1 MTKLKLL
8 ILLAVAAVTQT
19 SFGMLQ
25 SPETTLELIKP
36 EIESR
41 VQRAVDDLIPLSM
54 HAHYLT
60 EYRFE
65 VGLGKYAYDQFADFG
80 GTVSGTVLLMNKY
93 YPFTCSVSSRVSIV
107 GFAMQPPENIILQEQ
122 GANEPQLIGRIKQ
135 KCRLLK

>member
-8 ILLAVAAVTQT
+8 ILLAIAAITQT

-25 SPETTLELIKP
+25 DPATTLEMIKP
-36 EIESR
+36 QIEAR
-41 VQRAVDDLIPLSM
+41 VMREVDNLIPLSM

-60 EYRFE
+60 EYQFQ
-65 VGLGKYAYDQFADFG
+65 VGLGKYGDDFADFNG
-80 GTVSGTVLLMNKY
+80 SVNGTILLAGRY
-93 YPFTCSVSSRVSIV
+93 YPFTCKVNTRVMIV

-135 KCRLLK
+135 KCRLQ